1 MNTRAPLQ
9 VGLKLAE
16 VGKQLEEEFGGPQ
29 DVEGVLIADDIH
41 LVQTR
46 PQP

>member
-1 MNTRAPLQ
+1 M
-9 VGLKLAE
+9 LAK
-16 VGKQLEEEFGGPQ
+16 VGKQLEEEFDGPQ
-29 DVEGVLIADDIH
+29 DVEGVLIGSEVH